1 MIRMRR
7 LLLLLFVLAL
17 SVSLLGQAPVH
28 SMFDYHS
35 GFWVNLHQFLY
46 GQARADTGS
55 TGSDPWSAAVDFYKR
70 QVIQHD
76 ELGPEMETV
85 NNTLSSMAP
94 DASLKGSGL
103 DPALIAVL
111 ENVAPVYRERWWP
124 EHDRGNRAWIASAQ
138 VLVEKYGADLSKE
151 LARVYNTG
159 WPEQPIRTDV
169 AVYAS
174 LGAYT
179 TLEPTHIT
187 VSSTNPGNSG
197 PAALE
202 ILFHEASHALVRGV
216 SDALFRQAQS
226 QAIKLRRQDLWHALL
241 FYTAGTL
248 VERRL
253 QGYSMYAIKNGLF
266 DRAWPGALD
275 ILNQDWKPY
284 LDGETDIDTAVRRL
298 VKDYSV
304 SQ

>member
-1 MIRMRR
+1 
-7 LLLLLFVLAL
+7 
-17 SVSLLGQAPVH
+17 
-28 SMFDYHS
+28 MFDFHS

-46 GQARADTGS
+46 DQARADTGS
-55 TGSDPWSAAVDFYKR
+55 SGTGPWSAAVDFYKH
-70 QVIQHD
+70 QMIQHN

-85 NNTLSSMAP
+85 NNTLSSLESAT
-94 DASLKGSGL
+94 SLKGSGI
-103 DPALIAVL
+103 DPALVGVL
-111 ENVAPVYRERWWP
+111 EEAAPVYRKQWWP

-138 VLVEKYGADLSKE
+138 ILVEKYGPDLAKE
-151 LARVYNTG
+151 LAKIYNTT
-159 WPEQPIRTDV
+159 WEEQPIRTDV
-169 AVYAS
+169 AVYAT

-187 VSSTNPGNSG
+187 VSSPNPANSG

-216 SDALFRQAQS
+216 SDALFRQAQA
-226 QAIKLRRQDLWHALL
+226 QAVKLRRQDLWHALL

-248 VERRL
+248 VERRV
-253 QGYSMYAIKNGLF
+253 QGYSMYAVKNGLF

-284 LDGETDIDTAVRRL
+284 IDGTVDMDSAVQRL
-298 VKDYSV
+298 VKDYSLP
-304 SQ
+304 Q